1 MANKKQQEDHEYS
14 SSSSSSKKQTSELLD
29 PVEMLQNPRLR
40 LYIACI
46 VAVTPFIVSGL
57 LFVSSLDSVALQFLS
72 GAVLGLLLTF
82 SYQLIA
88 LYRTHLRN
96 IKVVQVAQMSRL
108 DANSLKEL
116 LPTKESFPSWIEFCE
131 FEKMNWLNKLLK
143 KMWPVLDQAAGNLIK
158 EQVQPILDQYP
169 LGIIEK
175 IILKTVQFGNA
186 APEILGI
193 KVSPNGEDECVLE
206 MEVLWE
212 TDQEGVVIVV
222 QCPGP
227 NFKVQVK
234 NWHMHGTVRLL
245 FKPLIASIP
254 GFGAIVVSLNEP
266 PELGFDLKFLGG
278 DVAALPGVEKLI
290 DNSIRTALMD
300 SMVWPSRIVL
310 PMIAG
315 DFSFLQMHSVGELD
329 IKLIEGKN
337 LKKTDVIM
345 GKTDPFVVMYVRQTK
360 DKMKRSTCKK
370 GTVNPVW
377 NESFKVEVE
386 DPETQ
391 KLTLRLMDNE
401 SLERAEYVGSCEV
414 SLGQF
419 KPNVPKDMWLNVQKD
434 PKAHEEAI
442 DHCGQLHV
450 IIVYNKYS
458 KEKIAGEGDDV
469 ISTDER
475 KVYDQQALAE
485 KLNPDSV
492 VDAPNH
498 QTRV

>member
-1 MANKKQQEDHEYS
+1 M
-14 SSSSSSKKQTSELLD
+14 
-29 PVEMLQNPRLR
+29 
-40 LYIACI
+40 
-46 VAVTPFIVSGL
+46 G
-57 LFVSSLDSVALQFLS
+57 FVV
-72 GAVLGLLLTF
+72 GV
-82 SYQLIA
+82 
-88 LYRTHLRN
+88 
-96 IKVVQVAQMSRL
+96 
-108 DANSLKEL
+108 
-116 LPTKESFPSWIEFCE
+116 
-131 FEKMNWLNKLLK
+131 
-143 KMWPVLDQAAGNLIK
+143 VLDCV
-158 EQVQPILDQYP
+158 EQ
-169 LGIIEK
+169 
-175 IILKTVQFGNA
+175 
-186 APEILGI
+186 
-193 KVSPNGEDECVLE
+193 
-206 MEVLWE
+206 
-212 TDQEGVVIVV
+212 
-222 QCPGP
+222 
-227 NFKVQVK
+227 
-234 NWHMHGTVRLL
+234 
-245 FKPLIASIP
+245 
-254 GFGAIVVSLNEP
+254 

-360 DKMKRSTCKK
+360 DKMKQSTCKK

-458 KEKIAGEGDDV
+458 NEKIAGEGDDV
-469 ISTDER
+469 ISTHER
-475 KVYDQQALAE
+475 KVYDQQTLAE

>member
-1 MANKKQQEDHEYS
+1 MANKKQQEDHEYTS
-14 SSSSSSKKQTSELLD
+14 SSNKKQTSELLD

-57 LFVSSLDSVALQFLS
+57 LFVSSLDSVALQFLL

-116 LPTKESFPSWIEFCE
+116 LPTQESFPSWIKFCE

-193 KVSPNGEDECVLE
+193 KVSPNGEDESVLE

-222 QCPGP
+222 QCPGEELAHAW
-227 NFKVQVK
+227 NS
-234 NWHMHGTVRLL
+234 RLL

-345 GKTDPFVVMYVRQTK
+345 GKTDPFVVMYVHQTK

-370 GTVNPVW
+370 GTLNPVW

-458 KEKIAGEGDDV
+458 REKIAGEGDDV
-469 ISTDER
+469 ISTHEK
-475 KVYDQQALAE
+475 KVHEQQALVE